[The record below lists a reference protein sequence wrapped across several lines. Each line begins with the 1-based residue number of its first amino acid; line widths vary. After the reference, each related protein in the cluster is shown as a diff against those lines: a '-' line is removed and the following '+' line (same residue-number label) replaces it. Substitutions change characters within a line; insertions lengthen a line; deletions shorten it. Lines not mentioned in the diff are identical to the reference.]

1 MALKIYTEDEDGNVV
16 GESSGEEY
24 VDYAD
29 VQAEVNEKMKGRLS
43 FGDWLRSVS
52 MYLFGLFFLVNGVQ
66 GAIAGESAMS
76 ILKYFGITAIAIFW
90 YFQNRKELKR
100 Q

>member
-43 FGDWLRSVS
+43 FGDWLRSVIAYFAGAFGFYYGVIELINGGS
-52 MYLFGLFFLVNGVQ
+52 LKYALKFFGLTAV
-66 GAIAGESAMS
+66 AIC
-76 ILKYFGITAIAIFW
+76 W
-90 YFQNRKELKR
+90 YFINRKKLRR